1 MFFTSK
7 IFKNNDTIALIITI
21 NFVKYD
27 FIRFSNLI
35 SNKEQPNHII
45 KTKLNILK
53 QLSII

>member
-35 SNKEQPNHII
+35 SNKE
-45 KTKLNILK
+45 
-53 QLSII
+53 